1 MAVFSNIKKPVRALV
16 AVTLL
21 SSALG
26 ACSSFSSSGPTAYKS
41 AKSADAYGYSS
52 VQLDDAQYRVMFK
65 AAEDTPADLVQEYTL
80 YRAAEIADEQ
90 GYSWVAIVKT
100 DIERKANIS
109 QRIVRD
115 KKNTLPPV
123 LKEEQCTMS
132 GCNDVAQPFEVS
144 DSDLRTK
151 KTKTQDVYYS
161 VVARMG
167 NSQVSTGDNAF
178 EVEKVLARLSK
189 VVNP

>member
-1 MAVFSNIKKPVRALV
+1 MAVHSDVKKTAKAFV
-16 AVTLL
+16 AASVLATVM
-21 SSALG
+21 S
-26 ACSSFSSSGPTAYKS
+26 ACSSFSASGPTPYKA

-52 VQLDDAQYRVMFK
+52 VQLDDSRYRVMFK

-80 YRAAEIADEQ
+80 YRAAQIASEQ
-90 GYSWVAIVKT
+90 GYSWVAVVKT
-100 DIERKANIS
+100 DIERKANIT
-109 QRIVRD
+109 QRVVKD

-144 DSDLRTK
+144 DSDLRMEEA
-151 KTKTQDVYYS
+151 KTQDVYYS
-161 VVARMG
+161 IVARMG

-178 EVEKVLARLSK
+178 EVQKVISRLTEI
-189 VVNP
+189 VNP

>member
-1 MAVFSNIKKPVRALV
+1 MAVHSDVKKTAKAFV
-16 AVTLL
+16 AASVLATVM
-21 SSALG
+21 S
-26 ACSSFSSSGPTAYKS
+26 ACSSFSASGPTPYKA

-52 VQLDDAQYRVMFK
+52 VQLDDSRYRVMFK

-80 YRAAEIADEQ
+80 YRAAQIASEQ
-90 GYSWVAIVKT
+90 GYSWVAVVKT
-100 DIERKANIS
+100 DIERKANIT
-109 QRIVRD
+109 QRVVKD

-144 DSDLRTK
+144 DSDLRMEEAK
-151 KTKTQDVYYS
+151 IQDVYYS
-161 VVARMG
+161 IVARMG

-178 EVEKVLARLSK
+178 EVQKVISRLTEI
-189 VVNP
+189 VNP

>member
-1 MAVFSNIKKPVRALV
+1 MAVLFNIKKPVRTLMAASILTA
-16 AVTLL
+16 AV
-21 SSALG
+21 S
-26 ACSSFSSSGPTAYKS
+26 ACSSFSASGPTPYKA

-52 VQLDDAQYRVMFK
+52 VQLDDSRYRVMFK

-80 YRAAEIADEQ
+80 YRAAEIANEQ

-100 DIERKANIS
+100 DVERKANVT
-109 QRIVRD
+109 QRVVRD

-144 DSDLRTK
+144 DSDLRMENA
-151 KTKTQDVYYS
+151 KTQDVYYS
-161 VVARMG
+161 IVARMG

-178 EVEKVLARLSK
+178 EVQKVISRLSEI
-189 VVNP
+189 VEP